1 MNTMQSFYASLS
13 SSDTLSD
20 TYLKILA
27 DLSKINREQ
36 ANALMSDMA
45 WQSWDAQSA
54 NTVTA

>member
-1 MNTMQSFYASLS
+1 MQSFYASLS

-54 NTVTA
+54 NTVTS

>member
-36 ANALMSDMA
+36 VNALMSDMA

-54 NTVTA
+54 DTVTA